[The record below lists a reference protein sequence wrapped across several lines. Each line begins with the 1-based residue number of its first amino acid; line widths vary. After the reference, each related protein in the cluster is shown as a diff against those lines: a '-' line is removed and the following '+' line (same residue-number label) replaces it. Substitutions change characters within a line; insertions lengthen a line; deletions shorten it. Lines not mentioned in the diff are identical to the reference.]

1 MRDQGVTLTRP
12 LSQQPATLRVGDIEV
27 YNCQSLRLETRLQ
40 SILPCKAVSRIQ
52 HGVSLV
58 FVIVKSWK
66 RKMPGGGIDNLKT
79 CQG

>member
-1 MRDQGVTLTRP
+1 MGVNLTR
-12 LSQQPATLRVGDIEV
+12 SFATTTFTRSDDIRL

-52 HGVSLV
+52 HSVSLV
-58 FVIVKSWK
+58 FVIVKSWR
-66 RKMPGGGIDNLKT
+66 RKMPTGREGGIDNLKT